1 MSGRPVLIELDKVT
15 KKYEQARGSVFA
27 LRNISL
33 KILQGE
39 FIIILGPS
47 GSGKTT
53 MLNLIS
59 GMDRPT
65 EGDIIFDRQ
74 SILELSEEK
83 LAEMRRK
90 KIGFVF
96 QFFNLIDNMT
106 ALENVM
112 VPLLP
117 EDLSERE
124 MIRKAEDKLDLV
136 DMFDKRDRFPNQLS
150 GGEQQ
155 RVAIARAL
163 VNDPDV
169 IIADEPMAQLDPDNT
184 RKVLDIL
191 KKLNRMNGVTV
202 IIATNDEELVRLSRD
217 VITKEVRLKDGQIQ
231 GLRESG
237 QGRSWS
243 EVELG

>member
-74 SILELSEEK
+74 SILGFSEEK

-169 IIADEPMAQLDPDNT
+169 IIADEPTAQLDPDNT

-231 GLRESG
+231 GLRESS

>member
-74 SILELSEEK
+74 SILGLSEEK

-169 IIADEPMAQLDPDNT
+169 IIADEPTAQLDPDNT

-231 GLRESG
+231 GLRESS